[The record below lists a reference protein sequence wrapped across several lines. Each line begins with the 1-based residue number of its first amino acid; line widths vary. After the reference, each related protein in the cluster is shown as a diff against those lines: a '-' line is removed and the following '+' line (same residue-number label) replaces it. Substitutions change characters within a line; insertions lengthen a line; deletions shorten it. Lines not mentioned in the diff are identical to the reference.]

1 MDYWLAW
8 KLLRTVNLK
17 FSHVAYFP
25 PFRMNL
31 DISSV
36 YQLYRKELINYLT
49 RIVYCRD
56 TAQDLVQE
64 SYLILARVSAEQVI
78 EQPRGFLYRTANNL
92 ALDHLRHHKVVARH
106 AELESRD
113 EEPDSS
119 SIEQELTKEQW
130 LTLLRQAIGELPP
143 RCRDAFILHK
153 VRGLSYRETAHML
166 GITES
171 AVEKHIIKGLQH
183 CRARLG
189 KHFSSDGFEG

>member
-1 MDYWLAW
+1 
-8 KLLRTVNLK
+8 
-17 FSHVAYFP
+17 
-25 PFRMNL
+25 MNL

-64 SYLILARVSAEQVI
+64 SYLILSRVAAEQVI

-92 ALDHLRHHKVVARH
+92 ALDHLRHHKVVVRH
-106 AELESRD
+106 AELENRD
-113 EEPDSS
+113 EGPQTS
-119 SIEQELTKEQW
+119 SIEQTLSKEQW
-130 LTLLRQAIGELPP
+130 LGLLRQAISELPP

-153 VRGLSYRETAHML
+153 VRGLSYRETANML
-166 GITES
+166 DISES

-183 CRARLG
+183 CRLRLG
-189 KHFSSDGFEG
+189 KHFSPDGFED